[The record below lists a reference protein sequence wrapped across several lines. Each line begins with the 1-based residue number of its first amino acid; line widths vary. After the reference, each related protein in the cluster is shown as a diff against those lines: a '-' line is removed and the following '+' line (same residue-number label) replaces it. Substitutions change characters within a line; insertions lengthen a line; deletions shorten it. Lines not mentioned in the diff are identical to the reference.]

1 MDAIHQAENR
11 TDDTSTEQDQ
21 VGEPVDNEDVVDS
34 QDKKQEVSEKTGTV
48 KTVLRGHLWDKE
60 ELVL

>member
-1 MDAIHQAENR
+1 LDAIHQAENR

-48 KTVLRGHLWDKE
+48 KTVLRGHL
-60 ELVL
+60 

>member
-1 MDAIHQAENR
+1 
-11 TDDTSTEQDQ
+11 
-21 VGEPVDNEDVVDS
+21 
-34 QDKKQEVSEKTGTV
+34 VSEKTGTA

>member
-1 MDAIHQAENR
+1 
-11 TDDTSTEQDQ
+11 
-21 VGEPVDNEDVVDS
+21 
-34 QDKKQEVSEKTGTV
+34 VSEKTGTV

>member
-1 MDAIHQAENR
+1 LDAIHQAENR

-34 QDKKQEVSEKTGTV
+34 QDKKQEVSEKTGTA
-48 KTVLRGHLWDKE
+48 KTVLRGHL
-60 ELVL
+60 